1 MTFRLIKNRVNDIFE
16 KNKMKNKLKLTVIF
30 AGVTVLVSA
39 GFGLGQL
46 GSSSK
51 NLQISE
57 LKNQL
62 ASLQEQVKEL
72 QTKEGTKGG
81 TEITPTGPTTLAT
94 VTYVLD
100 GDTIEVNGEERVR
113 YLGMN
118 TPESGRPYFS
128 EATNENKKLVEGKEV
143 KLELDVQ
150 TKDQYGRTL
159 AYIWV
164 GDTMVNLELVRRGF
178 ANTYTLPPNIKYK
191 DLFLEA
197 EREARENCRGLWY
210 PCKPIGPE
218 VGIKIVNINA
228 DAPGNDNENKN
239 GEWVEIKN
247 QGQNSVNMKSW
258 TLKDEANHIYTF
270 ADFTLAP
277 GKNVFIYS
285 GCGTNTQEKLYW
297 QCPEGKY
304 AIWNNSGDTAF
315 LRDASGNLVD
325 SYKY

>member
-1 MTFRLIKNRVNDIFE
+1 
-16 KNKMKNKLKLTVIF
+16 MKDKLKFIGILIG
-30 AGVTVLVSA
+30 AIILVSVS
-39 GFGLGQL
+39 FGLGRWSMSL
-46 GSSSK
+46 K
-51 NLQISE
+51 DVEIE
-57 LKNQL
+57 HLKNQL
-62 ASLQEQVKEL
+62 ASLQEQVKGL
-72 QTKEGTKGG
+72 QKQVGKEAGSRCFTKQL
-81 TEITPTGPTTLAT
+81 TPTGPIRLAT
-94 VTYVLD
+94 VTHVQD
-100 GDTIEVNGEERVR
+100 GDTIKVNEEEWVR

-143 KLELDVQ
+143 KLEFDVQ

-159 AYIWV
+159 AYVWV
-164 GDTMVNLELVRRGF
+164 DDIMVNLELVCRGY
-178 ANTYTLPPNIKYK
+178 ANVYTLPPNVKYSE
-191 DLFLEA
+191 LFLEA
-197 EREARENCRGLWY
+197 EQEAREAQRGLWVRG
-210 PCKPIGPE
+210 KPSPN
-218 VGIKIVNINA
+218 VIKIVNINA

-247 QGQNSVNMKSW
+247 QGESSVNMKNW

-270 ADFTLAP
+270 SDFTLAP
-277 GKNVFIYS
+277 GKSVFLYS
-285 GCGTNTQEKLYW
+285 GCGIDTQEKLYW

>member
-1 MTFRLIKNRVNDIFE
+1 
-16 KNKMKNKLKLTVIF
+16 MKNKLKFIGILAEAII
-30 AGVTVLVSA
+30 LVSV
-39 GFGLGQL
+39 GFGLGL
-46 GSSSK
+46 LVSSSK
-51 NLQISE
+51 DRQIIE
-57 LKNQL
+57 LRSQL
-62 ASLQEQVKEL
+62 ASLQEQVRQL
-72 QTKEGTKGG
+72 QQQGKGKEGSEGETR
-81 TEITPTGPTTLAT
+81 ITPTGPIKLAT
-94 VTYVLD
+94 VTYIFD

-143 KLELDVQ
+143 KLEFDVQ

-159 AYIWV
+159 AYVWL

-178 ANTYTLPPNIKYK
+178 ANTYTLPPNVKYK

-197 EREARENCRGLWY
+197 EREARDNCRGLWW
-210 PCKPIGPE
+210 PCKPTGPE

-247 QGQNSVNMKSW
+247 QGEGSVNMKNW

-270 ADFTLAP
+270 GDFTLASN
-277 GKNVFIYS
+277 KSVFIYS
-285 GCGTNTQEKLYW
+285 GCGIDTQEKLYW